1 MIPMSHD
8 QIADMLDNTLIG
20 RLALAHPDGRPYA
33 IPLPF
38 CFVNGCLYLRVPMTG
53 RKGDILSVNNQ
64 VCFEIDSYSDQ
75 LDDYASILME
85 GRLVA
90 VTDIGEKALV
100 RAANDAKYNRLRH
113 SHRPGHGRRTPL
125 ADLPTRKLIPEIIS
139 GRRMDPALRA
149 GVASAA
155 AAVWSGSDLDTDQR
169 I

>member
-20 RLALAHPDGRPYA
+20 RLAMAHPDGRPYA

-38 CFVNGCLYLRVPMTG
+38 CFVNGFLYLRVPMTG
-53 RKGDILSVNNQ
+53 RKGDILSLNNQ
-64 VCFEIDSYSDQ
+64 VCFEMDSYTEQ
-75 LDDYASILME
+75 LDDYASILIE

-90 VTDIGEKALV
+90 VTDIAEKALV

-125 ADLPTRKLIPEIIS
+125 ADLPTRKLIPELIS
-139 GRRMDPALRA
+139 GRKMDPTLRA
-149 GVASAA
+149 DITPADANVSPGTDLGAAS
-155 AAVWSGSDLDTDQR
+155 
-169 I
+169 